1 MNSLIKSVILVVMAL
16 FMVFTSVLSGQSA
29 EIDDSTVFV
38 EAFNAYQQKD
48 YLLTIEKCDQLI
60 QVFPESP
67 LRDVTLLL
75 IARASLKS
83 GDNLRAAE
91 SVTLFTNEFPENR
104 LKASVENELKVLVN
118 RHQKGEVLAADKS
131 LQAAAKKVSSDRIAR
146 ERAAAEKLEMERI
159 AKVKAEQE
167 RLAKIKLEEERLERE
182 RLLAEK
188 LAKANIKI
196 AISLSNEAGP
206 YPVGISSTVPIEIT
220 NKGNSSEELLLTI
233 NAAKE
238 YGAVL
243 TRSGRPDESVTRLQL
258 AAGETFKGVVQIKM
272 PTEMVDGHRSLLSVH
287 AVSAKF
293 SDVAFRNETVVICSA
308 PLVRAVAKLAKPKVA
323 PGEQLSYR
331 VAVLNVGSQSAESLT
346 VRVQLPSEIDF
357 QGTSDTPFKRES
369 NGALLFKVDKVD
381 VGQLVHINLDV
392 KVRENTAAGQ
402 VLRGEVEVENGGLQK
417 KERFTATASVVV
429 IPAK

>member
-1 MNSLIKSVILVVMAL
+1 MKSLLKSVVTVVMAL
-16 FMVFTSVLSGQSA
+16 FIVFTSFLSGQSA

-60 QVFPESP
+60 QVFPETP

-91 SVTLFTNEFPENR
+91 SVTLFSNEFPESR
-104 LKASVENELKVLVN
+104 LKASVEDDLKNLAS
-118 RHQKGEVLAADKS
+118 RYQKGEVPAADRL
-131 LQAAAKKVSSDRIAR
+131 LQAAAKKVTSDRIAR

-196 AISLSNEAGP
+196 AIALSNEAGP
-206 YPVGISSTVPIEIT
+206 FKIGSSGAVPLTIT
-220 NKGNSSEELLLTI
+220 NKGNNSEELLLNA

-243 TRSGRPDESVTRLQL
+243 TKSGKPDESVTRLKL
-258 AAGETFKGVVQIKM
+258 AAGETFKGAVQIKM
-272 PTEMVDGHRSLLSVH
+272 PSEMVDGHRSLLSVH

-293 SDVAFRNETVVICSA
+293 SDVSFRNETVVICSA
-308 PLVRAVAKLAKPKVA
+308 PLVRAVAKLVRPKVA
-323 PGEQLSYR
+323 PGEQLGYR
-331 VAVLNVGSQSAESLT
+331 VAVLNVGSQPAESLT
-346 VRVQLPSEIDF
+346 VRLQLPPEIDF
-357 QGTSDTPFKRES
+357 QGTSDTPFKQES
-369 NGALLFKVDKVD
+369 NGALLFKLDKVD
-381 VGQLVHINLDV
+381 IGQLAQINLDV
-392 KVRENTAAGQ
+392 KVRENTAVGM
-402 VLRGEVEVENGGLQK
+402 VLRGDVEIESGGLQR
-417 KERFTATASVVV
+417 KERFTATASVV
-429 IPAK
+429 IPTK

>member
-1 MNSLIKSVILVVMAL
+1 MKTFIKSVTPFVLAL
-16 FMVFTSVLSGQSA
+16 LIVFTSFLHGQSA

-48 YLLTIEKCDQLI
+48 YLLAIEKCDQLN

-83 GDNLRAAE
+83 GDNVRAAK
-91 SVTLFTNEFPENR
+91 SVTLFSNEFPENR
-104 LKASVENELKVLVN
+104 LKASVEDELKNLAN
-118 RHQKGEVLAADKS
+118 RHQKGEVLAANKS
-131 LQAAAKKVSSDRIAR
+131 LQAAAKKVTSDRIAR

-196 AISLSNEAGP
+196 AISLSNEAGS
-206 YPVGISSTVPIEIT
+206 YPVGISSAVPIEIT
-220 NKGNSSEELLLTI
+220 NKGNSSEELLITV

-238 YGAVL
+238 YSAVL
-243 TRSGRPDESVTRLQL
+243 TRSSRPDESVTRLQL
-258 AAGETFKGVVQIKM
+258 AAGETFNGAVQVKM
-272 PTEMVDGHRSLLSVH
+272 PLEMVDGHRSLLSVH

-331 VAVLNVGSQSAESLT
+331 VAVLNVGSQSADNLT
-346 VRVQLPSEIDF
+346 VRLQLPAEIDF
-357 QGTSDTPFKRES
+357 QGTSDTPFKQES
-369 NGALLFKVDKVD
+369 NGVLFFKVDKVD
-381 VGQLVHINLDV
+381 IGQLAQINLDV
-392 KVRENTAAGQ
+392 KVRENTSVGQ
-402 VLRGEVEVENGGLQK
+402 VLRGEVEVESGGVQR
-417 KERFTATASVVV
+417 KEVFAATASVV